1 MLARSSEK
9 WHQRKTVI
17 EFAPSVIASIYLV
30 NDERARWQ
38 TPKEVRE
45 PPRQDHGVVRSFF
58 LLHLGGVHSSDIGC
72 GGVAKVS
79 KDYREMIIE
88 LLASEPGSPRL
99 ATPQ

>member
-30 NDERARWQ
+30 NDERVRRQ

-45 PPRQDHGVVRSFF
+45 PLAEARPRRGQKFF
-58 LLHLGGVHSSDIGC
+58 SLYLGGVHSSDIGC
-72 GGVAKVS
+72 GQGFQGLS
-79 KDYREMIIE
+79 GDDN
-88 LLASEPGSPRL
+88 
-99 ATPQ
+99 